1 MTITGLNL
9 NRTLLAVWAPGRRLA
24 GPARDLYAVAT
35 RSARRTR
42 SPGGP
47 GAAGHGQR
55 AREAGLTPAGTAEQD
70 DLHAS
75 KAAVQLTDST

>member
-1 MTITGLNL
+1 MTIAGLNL

-42 SPGGP
+42 SPG
-47 GAAGHGQR
+47 
-55 AREAGLTPAGTAEQD
+55 
-70 DLHAS
+70 
-75 KAAVQLTDST
+75 